1 MIATRLLSMIW
12 LLQSRPSWKAGEL
25 AAELQVS
32 PRTIHRYIGMLEE
45 MGIPVCSER
54 GPYGGF
60 SLVRGYKL
68 PPLLFSAEEA
78 TVLTMGARLVGK
90 LWGQT
95 YQEAVTSATAKL
107 TNVLPDE
114 LHQEVARAEQ
124 AMVIGDLARVD
135 YAPFQETIH
144 VLRRCVIERRPVI
157 LSYRGLEQA
166 LTERVVDPYGLFFR
180 WGLWYV
186 VGYCHLR
193 QALRTFRVD
202 RVQQVAGRDEHFD
215 LPADFSLADYVQE
228 TMQWEPL
235 FIVEVEVSP
244 ATAMRIR
251 EENGS
256 WMEME
261 ERPDGMVQIRF
272 GSSELSWPTQWVLS
286 LGASARVLGPPE
298 LEERLQQAAADVL
311 ALYRR

>member
-1 MIATRLLSMIW
+1 
-12 LLQSRPSWKAGEL
+12 L
-25 AAELQVS
+25 AAELKVS

-114 LHQEVARAEQ
+114 LHQEVARAGQ

-135 YAPFQETIH
+135 YAPFQGTIDI
-144 VLRRCVIERRPVI
+144 LRRCVIERRPVT
-157 LSYRGLEQA
+157 LSYRGYEHA
-166 LTERVVDPYGLFFR
+166 LTERIVDPYGLFFR
-180 WGLWYV
+180 WGLWYI

-202 RVQQVAGRDEHFD
+202 RVQQAGGRDGHFVP
-215 LPADFSLADYVQE
+215 PADFSLDDYVQE

-235 FIVEVEVSP
+235 FTVEVEVSP
-244 ATAMRIR
+244 ITATRIR
-251 EENGS
+251 EDGVN

-261 ERPDGMVQIRF
+261 EQLDGMVRVRF
-272 GSSELSWPTQWVLS
+272 GSSELSWPTHWVLS

-298 LEERLQQAAADVL
+298 LVERVQQAAADVL
-311 ALYRR
+311 ALYRPPENHGS